1 MVLPLLAFFCVP
13 ISSNVSIWPKV
24 PNIAEYFCVKLS
36 VILSLPCQI
45 CWSHF
50 RKFYFFWKFWKIETK
65 NRNFFLISDH
75 FIIFHHLKISHSKT
89 PKTPILVND
98 ELKIELHDLNYRA
111 DDSVLIHGMHYNTF
125 FGGSDITW
133 APVKNENAFFKNFA
147 MGEFS
152 DSILPSK
159 FEDNECVLGTHDCS
173 ANAVCSFGIEN
184 YK

>member
-1 MVLPLLAFFCVP
+1 
-13 ISSNVSIWPKV
+13 
-24 PNIAEYFCVKLS
+24 
-36 VILSLPCQI
+36 
-45 CWSHF
+45 
-50 RKFYFFWKFWKIETK
+50 
-65 NRNFFLISDH
+65 
-75 FIIFHHLKISHSKT
+75 
-89 PKTPILVND
+89 
-98 ELKIELHDLNYRA
+98 
-111 DDSVLIHGMHYNTF
+111 MHYNTF